1 MDAHELLEHYE
12 STGEEE
18 YFLEAKPLYERALAA
33 ASDPKLLLEYGYLLE
48 CHGRNT
54 IRLAVEQYE
63 RAIELDPSA
72 DKPRYQ
78 LIAAKAALRDTEEE
92 IARYQER
99 LAASPGELR
108 EYRFLASACL
118 AAHRYIEA
126 GRVVDAGLELAPD
139 DRFLI
144 TCRGDV
150 KAGMGDPDGALADW
164 RLALELDTDDIGPLY
179 SCAFLLETEGRFEEA
194 AEAWRSIVDWTESR
208 GLTLE
213 AQWPKRELDRLT
225 GRVMGA

>member
-12 STGEEE
+12 SRGEEE

-33 ASDPKLLLEYGYLLE
+33 ASEPKLLLEYGYLLE

-99 LAASPGELR
+99 LAAR
-108 EYRFLASACL
+108 RA
-118 AAHRYIEA
+118 
-126 GRVVDAGLELAPD
+126 
-139 DRFLI
+139 
-144 TCRGDV
+144 
-150 KAGMGDPDGALADW
+150 
-164 RLALELDTDDIGPLY
+164 
-179 SCAFLLETEGRFEEA
+179 SCASTASWRAPTSPHTATLRRA
-194 AEAWRSIVDWTESR
+194 ALSMPASSSPRMTDS
-208 GLTLE
+208 
-213 AQWPKRELDRLT
+213 
-225 GRVMGA
+225 

>member
-18 YFLEAKPLYERALAA
+18 YFLEAKPLYEGALAA
-33 ASDPKLLLEYGYLLE
+33 ASDHKLLLEYGYLLE

-108 EYRFLASACL
+108 ECRFLASAYL
-118 AAHRYIEA
+118 AAHRYVEA

-144 TCRGDV
+144 SCRGDV

-164 RLALELDTDDIGPLY
+164 RLALELDSEDFARCTAAPFSWRRRASLKRPRRRGAPSSTGPSPAASPLRR
-179 SCAFLLETEGRFEEA
+179 SGR
-194 AEAWRSIVDWTESR
+194 SGSS
-208 GLTLE
+208 
-213 AQWPKRELDRLT
+213 T
-225 GRVMGA
+225 G